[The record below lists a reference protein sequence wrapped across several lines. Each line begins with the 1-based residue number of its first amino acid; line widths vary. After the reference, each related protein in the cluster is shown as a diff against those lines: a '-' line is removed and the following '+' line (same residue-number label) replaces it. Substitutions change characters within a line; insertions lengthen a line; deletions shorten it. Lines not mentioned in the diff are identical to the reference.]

1 MLDYSIMEPQG
12 ILMLEPRTPISKE
25 DFEGLSA
32 TVDGYLAQHAK
43 LHGVLVHTR
52 EFPGYENFDGFIA
65 HMHFV
70 RKHHTQVERVAVVTD
85 SVFASI
91 AETLGKHF
99 IAADVRHFP
108 FADSRGRCSGYNAND
123 RQRLS
128 PKETTLPRHEVK
140 ETAS

>member
-1 MLDYSIMEPQG
+1 MGSAHMEDHMLDYSIMEPQG

-43 LHGVLVHTR
+43 LHGVLVHTK

-85 SVFASI
+85 SMLASI

-108 FADSRGRCSGYNAND
+108 FADSPRALLWL
-123 RQRLS
+123 QR
-128 PKETTLPRHEVK
+128 E
-140 ETAS
+140 